1 MRFTHIDFLRAIS
14 IIGVIAIHV
23 LYYNLTSKVNLTTA
37 VWNYLHFVVTGFV
50 LCSGYVLLRKTD
62 SLKTL
67 TGTLGWY
74 KKRLIRLIIPYYI
87 YVIVHILLT
96 YFLPNFFSGL
106 GVKANF
112 NYFFQALFFSNS
124 VSISWL
130 PLLFVQLTI
139 LFPLLIFLLRKNL
152 LYVYLIFSL
161 TITFLIT
168 VKPFPFNYYEY
179 MFIPWSLI
187 TLLAIYLFNVEKS
200 KLNFTRHLLFL
211 AITGGIIFAILSFLW
226 TSLHRPMYLI
236 DNKYP
241 PNFFYLSYGVFIT
254 MLMLYISRFSIF
266 LRKGIVDFYT
276 YISKNSYSL
285 YFIHYMV
292 LDFVV
297 ESRKFI
303 GQHGAII
310 DFSAVISL
318 SLLISYLINIISKT
332 IKISPINNS

>member
-1 MRFTHIDFLRAIS
+1 MRFTHIDFLRAVS

-23 LYYNLTSKVNLTTA
+23 LYYNLTSKVNLTTEI
-37 VWNYLHFVVTGFV
+37 WNYLHFVVTGFV
-50 LCSGYVLLRKTD
+50 FCSGYVLLRKTD
-62 SLKTL
+62 SLQTFA
-67 TGTLGWY
+67 GTLGWY

-106 GVKANF
+106 GVKANS
-112 NYFFQALFFSNS
+112 NYFLQALLFSSS

-130 PLLFVQLTI
+130 PLLFIELTI
-139 LFPLLIFLLRKNL
+139 LFPFLIFLLRKHL

-161 TITFLIT
+161 AITFLIT
-168 VKPFPFNYYEY
+168 IKPFPFHYYEY

-187 TLLAIYLFNVEKS
+187 TLLAIYLYNVEKS
-200 KLNFTRHLLFL
+200 KLNFSRQLLFL
-211 AITGGIIFAILSFLW
+211 GIFGGIIFAILSFSW
-226 TSLHRPMYLI
+226 TSLHRPTYLI

-241 PNFFYLSYGVFIT
+241 PNFYYLSYGVFAT
-254 MLMLYISRFSIF
+254 MLILYVSKFSIF

-285 YFIHYMV
+285 YFIHYIV

-310 DFSAVISL
+310 DFSVVILL
-318 SLLISYLINIISKT
+318 SLLLSYLINITSKT
-332 IKISPINNS
+332 AKSVLVV

>member
-1 MRFTHIDFLRAIS
+1 MRFTHIDFLRAVS
-14 IIGVIAIHV
+14 ITGVIAIHV
-23 LYYNLTSKVNLTTA
+23 LYYNLTSKANLTTA
-37 VWNYLHFVVTGFV
+37 VWNYLHFVVAGFV

-62 SLKTL
+62 SLETF

-74 KKRLIRLIIPYYI
+74 KKRLVRLIIPYYL
-87 YVIVHILLT
+87 YVIIHILLT
-96 YFLPNFFSGL
+96 YFFPNFFSGL

-130 PLLFVQLTI
+130 PLLFIQLTI
-139 LFPLLIFLLRKNL
+139 LFPFLIYLLRKKL
-152 LYVYLIFSL
+152 LYIYLIFSFF
-161 TITFLIT
+161 ITFLIT
-168 VKPFPFNYYEY
+168 VKPFPFHYYKY

-187 TLLAIYLFNVEKS
+187 TLLAIYLFNMGRS
-200 KLNFTRHLLFL
+200 KLNFTKHLLFL
-211 AITGGIIFAILSFLW
+211 TIAGGIIFVIFSFLW
-226 TSLHRPMYLI
+226 ISLHRPMYLI

-241 PNFFYLSYGVFIT
+241 PNFYYLSYGVFAT
-254 MLMLYISRFSIF
+254 MLILYVSKFSIF
-266 LRKGIVDFYT
+266 LRKGIVNFYT

-285 YFIHYMV
+285 YFIHYIV

-310 DFSAVISL
+310 DFSIVILL
-318 SLLISYLINIISKT
+318 SLLISYLINLIFKT
-332 IKISPINNS
+332 VKSV

>member
-23 LYYNLTSKVNLTTA
+23 LYYNLTSQVNTITA
-37 VWNYLHFVVTGFV
+37 IWNYLHFVVTGFV

-74 KKRLIRLIIPYYI
+74 KKRLVRLIIPYYL
-87 YVIVHILLT
+87 YVIIHILLT
-96 YFLPNFFSGL
+96 YFFPNFFSGL

-112 NYFFQALFFSNS
+112 NYFFQALLFSNS

-139 LFPLLIFLLRKNL
+139 LFPFLIFLLRKKL

-161 TITFLIT
+161 AVTFLIT
-168 VKPFPFNYYEY
+168 IKPFPFHYYEY

-187 TLLAIYLFNVEKS
+187 TLLAIYLFNVEKN
-200 KLNFTRHLLFL
+200 KLNFSRHLLFL
-211 AITGGIIFAILSFLW
+211 GIAGGIVFAILSFLW
-226 TSLHRPMYLI
+226 ISLHKPMYLI

-241 PNFFYLSYGVFIT
+241 PNFYYLSYGVFAT
-254 MLMLYISRFSIF
+254 MLILYVSKFSIF
-266 LRKGIVDFYT
+266 LRKGIVSFYT
-276 YISKNSYSL
+276 YISKNSYFL
-285 YFIHYMV
+285 FFIHYIV

-303 GQHGAII
+303 GQHGTMV
-310 DFSAVISL
+310 DLTLVVLL
-318 SLLISYLINIISKT
+318 SLLISYLINLIFKT
-332 IKISPINNS
+332 AKPT